1 YEDEAQAYLWWV
13 MHATRLKRPELGVLY
28 DVRGGSRI
36 DERELDHLE
45 GYRRSSPVRV
55 GNGAAGQRQLDV
67 YGSFVHT
74 VWLYVSHGQGHRL
87 ERDTGKAIA
96 AVANHVCDVWRHE
109 DSGIWEVRGA
119 PMHFVQSKAMCWVAL
134 DRAVKLAEDGR
145 VPDRHV
151 ERWRAQARE
160 IRSFVE
166 EHGWDDERRSYVR
179 ATTMHELDASL
190 LTLPLLDW
198 APADD
203 ERAVRTVDAVR

>member
-1 YEDEAQAYLWWV
+1 
-13 MHATRLKRPELGVLY
+13 
-28 DVRGGSRI
+28 
-36 DERELDHLE
+36 
-45 GYRRSSPVRV
+45 VRV

-96 AVANHVCDVWRHE
+96 AVANHVCDVWRRA

-119 PMHFVQSKAMCWVAL
+119 PTRFVQFKAMCWVAL

-145 VPDRHV
+145 VPNRHV
-151 ERWRAQARE
+151 ARRRAQARE
-160 IRSFVE
+160 IRSFVD

-179 ATTMHELDASL
+179 ATAMHELDASL

-198 APADD
+198 AFTATAATTAST
-203 ERAVRTVDAVR
+203 AVLWMSSSRSRTTSDCTRKNSHRRRTRSSGTFRRR